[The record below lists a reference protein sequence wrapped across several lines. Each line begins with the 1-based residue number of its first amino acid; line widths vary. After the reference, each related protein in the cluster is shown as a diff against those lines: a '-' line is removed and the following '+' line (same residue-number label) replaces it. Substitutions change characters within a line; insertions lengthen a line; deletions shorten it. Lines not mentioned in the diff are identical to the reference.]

1 MKGNTMTT
9 ENLALGIPE
18 EYRAGANLVLAT
30 LAYIDDARKQ
40 RDAETSATAPTS
52 VDLLTALATATSSS
66 CSRSTS

>member
-52 VDLLTALATATSSS
+52 VDLLTALATATLTGAKS
-66 CSRSTS
+66 